1 MYSLSKFSV
10 YFFLA
15 NFTSFVRCDSMHYGS
30 VFKSLSSYVSPS
42 DARRDLD
49 TLESDD
55 DDYGVTHSSRHEV
68 KVLERNGQDRQNMC
82 MDTLGSIE
90 GVYGSKT
97 SNLVVVTFE
106 YEVTTETPVEDE
118 AFRNEYL
125 PNIQELFAQSFF
137 KDDPLCCDPS
147 AVTAR
152 SGPTSA
158 VSIIDNVSGVDTE
171 VLDTIDE
178 IPCNNAESGENC
190 KVIKGN
196 VQIYINDQDVE
207 SETISNA
214 LNRVMFHMEKG
225 SYSCAHSSIGSINVR
240 VEGDQIDFVA
250 LEIPPVETPSIIGE
264 PDSAI
269 KIRGT
274 DTTTDEPP
282 VSVSVVGVI
291 IGVCV
296 ASVLVV
302 GGAFKKLQGKI
313 DEEELPDP
321 FEANPTE
328 DVPVEIS
335 VL

>member
-240 VEGDQIDFVA
+240 VEGD
-250 LEIPPVETPSIIGE
+250 

-269 KIRGT
+269 KIT
-274 DTTTDEPP
+274 SADTNADEPP
-282 VSVSVVGVI
+282 VSVSVVGVL
-291 IGVCV
+291 IGVCG
-296 ASVLVV
+296 AAVLIV
-302 GGAFKKLQGKI
+302 GGAFKKLKGEHEGQ
-313 DEEELPDP
+313 ELPDP